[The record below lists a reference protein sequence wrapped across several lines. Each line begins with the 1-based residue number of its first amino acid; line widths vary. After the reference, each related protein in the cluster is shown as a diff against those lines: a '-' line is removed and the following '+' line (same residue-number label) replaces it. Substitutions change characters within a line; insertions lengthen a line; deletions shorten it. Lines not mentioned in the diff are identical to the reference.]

1 MLASGY
7 VVFWRVTLK
16 MNFKSSFLFARRILF
31 SKSSGVSVAKKSL
44 SGAVLCIGISLVPLV
59 AIITISNGMMNGITE
74 RLVSLSSS
82 HLEAVCYSKN
92 AQVLEEA
99 SLAAKSVPG
108 VTAAYPMISCPAM
121 AMSGKKRCGV
131 TLRALPKNIFE
142 EDSSYKKLFFTED
155 GNIADFVAGEKSAL
169 IGKGIS
175 ERLGVKAGDTIR
187 VVNVLSNPGAKGEAE
202 AAGGGEPF
210 SIRPSISSYK
220 IRAVISCGYQELD
233 SLWLFIDFEDGKKIM
248 GAAQTVNAVMI
259 ETADAFSSE
268 LPSLQKKVQ
277 GVLGGAFRVYRWDQL
292 NRAQYENFSS
302 TKILL
307 VFIQLLIVLVS
318 CVNISSALIMLVLER
333 RREIAILKSLGASE
347 EGVATSFLLV
357 GISCGIAGLLFGIP
371 LGLFLSVNI
380 NGLIHFS
387 EKAINFFAQGLYFL
401 AKGDIMNF
409 REIHLLDEA
418 YYLKEIPVEI
428 PFGELLFIGFLTL
441 GLSLLASLLPARKA
455 GRQRPLEIL
464 RTTR

>member
-1 MLASGY
+1 
-7 VVFWRVTLK
+7 
-16 MNFKSSFLFARRILF
+16 MNFKSSFLFSRRILF
-31 SKSSGVSVAKKSL
+31 SKSSGMSVAKKSL
-44 SGAVLCIGISLVPLV
+44 AGAVLCIGISLVPLV
-59 AIITISNGMMNGITE
+59 TIITISNGMMNGITE

-92 AQVLEEA
+92 AQVLEDA
-99 SLAAKSVPG
+99 ALAAKSVPG
-108 VTAAYPMISCPAM
+108 ISVAYPMVSCPAM
-121 AMSGKKRCGV
+121 AMAGKNRCGV
-131 TLRALPKNIFE
+131 TLRAIPKNVFE
-142 EDSSYKKLFFTED
+142 EDASYKKLFFTED
-155 GNIADFVAGEKSAL
+155 GSIADFVAGEKGAL

-187 VVNVLSNPGAKGEAE
+187 VVSILSNPNKGSDADSSRNSI
-202 AAGGGEPF
+202 
-210 SIRPSISSYK
+210 SIRPSVSSYK

-248 GAAQTVNAVMI
+248 GAAQTMNAVMI
-259 ETADAFSSE
+259 ETADAFSAE

-277 GVLGGAFRVYRWDQL
+277 DVLGGAFRVYRWDQL

-302 TKILL
+302 TKTLL
-307 VFIQLLIVLVS
+307 VFIQLLIVLVA

-333 RREIAILKSLGASE
+333 RREIAILKSLGASN
-347 EGVATSFLLV
+347 GGISASFLLV
-357 GISCGIAGLLFGIP
+357 GISCGIAGLSFGIP

-380 NGLIHFS
+380 NGLFHFS
-387 EKAINFFAQGLYFL
+387 EKAINFLAQGLYFL

-428 PFGELLFIGFLTL
+428 PFGELFFIGFLTL

-455 GRQRPLEIL
+455 GKQRPLEIL

>member
-1 MLASGY
+1 
-7 VVFWRVTLK
+7 
-16 MNFKSSFLFARRILF
+16 MNFKSSFLFSRRILF
-31 SKSSGVSVAKKSL
+31 SKSSGMSVAKKSL
-44 SGAVLCIGISLVPLV
+44 AGAVLCIGISLVPLV
-59 AIITISNGMMNGITE
+59 TIITISNGMMNGITE

-92 AQVLEEA
+92 AQVLEDA
-99 SLAAKSVPG
+99 ALAAKSVPG
-108 VTAAYPMISCPAM
+108 ISVAYPMVSCPAM
-121 AMSGKKRCGV
+121 AMAGKNRCGV
-131 TLRALPKNIFE
+131 TLRAIPKNVFE
-142 EDSSYKKLFFTED
+142 EDASYKKLFFTED
-155 GNIADFVAGEKSAL
+155 GSIADFVAGEKGAL

-187 VVNVLSNPGAKGEAE
+187 VVNILSDSRKESDADSSRNSI
-202 AAGGGEPF
+202 
-210 SIRPSISSYK
+210 SIRPSVSSYK

-248 GAAQTVNAVMI
+248 GAAQTMNAVMI
-259 ETADAFSSE
+259 ETADAFSAE

-277 GVLGGAFRVYRWDQL
+277 DVLGGAFRVYRWDQL

-302 TKILL
+302 TKTLL
-307 VFIQLLIVLVS
+307 VFIQLLIVLVA

-333 RREIAILKSLGASE
+333 RREIAILKSLGASN
-347 EGVATSFLLV
+347 GGISASFLLV
-357 GISCGIAGLLFGIP
+357 GISCGIAGLSFGIP

-387 EKAINFFAQGLYFL
+387 EKAINFLAQGLYFL

-428 PFGELLFIGFLTL
+428 PFGELFFIGFLTL

-455 GRQRPLEIL
+455 GKQRPLEIL

>member
-1 MLASGY
+1 M
-7 VVFWRVTLK
+7 
-16 MNFKSSFLFARRILF
+16 
-31 SKSSGVSVAKKSL
+31 SVAKKSL
-44 SGAVLCIGISLVPLV
+44 AGAVLCIGISLVPLV
-59 AIITISNGMMNGITE
+59 TIITISNGMMKGITE

-92 AQVLEEA
+92 AQLLEDA
-99 SLAAKSVPG
+99 ALAAKSIPG
-108 VTAAYPMISCPAM
+108 ISAAYPMISCPAM
-121 AMSGKKRCGV
+121 AMSGKNRCGV
-131 TLRALPKNIFE
+131 TLRAIPKNIFE
-142 EDSSYKKLFFTED
+142 EDASYKKLFFTED
-155 GNIADFVAGEKSAL
+155 GSIADFAAGEKGAL

-187 VVNVLSNPGAKGEAE
+187 VVNIISNPGKESGADSSRNSI
-202 AAGGGEPF
+202 

-220 IRAVISCGYQELD
+220 IKAVISCGYQELD

-248 GAAQTVNAVMI
+248 GAAQTMNAVMI
-259 ETADAFSSE
+259 ETADAFSAE
-268 LPSLQKKVQ
+268 LPSLQYNVQ
-277 GVLGGAFRVYRWDQL
+277 YIFGVAFRVYSWDEL
-292 NRAQYENFSS
+292 IRAKEEYFSS

-307 VFIQLLIVLVS
+307 VFIQLLIVLVA

-333 RREIAILKSLGASE
+333 RREIAILKSLGASN
-347 EGVATSFLLV
+347 GGISASFLLV

-387 EKAINFFAQGLYFL
+387 EKAINFLAQGLYFL

-428 PFGELLFIGFLTL
+428 PFGELFFIGFLTL

-455 GRQRPLEIL
+455 GKQRPLEIL

>member
-1 MLASGY
+1 
-7 VVFWRVTLK
+7 
-16 MNFKSSFLFARRILF
+16 MNFKSSFLFSRRILF
-31 SKSSGVSVAKKSL
+31 SKSSGMSVAKKSL
-44 SGAVLCIGISLVPLV
+44 AGAVLCIGISLVPLV
-59 AIITISNGMMNGITE
+59 TIITISNGMMNGITE

-92 AQVLEEA
+92 AQVLEDA
-99 SLAAKSVPG
+99 ALAAKSVPG
-108 VTAAYPMISCPAM
+108 ISVAYPMVSCPAM
-121 AMSGKKRCGV
+121 AMAGKNRCGV
-131 TLRALPKNIFE
+131 TLRAIPKNVFE
-142 EDSSYKKLFFTED
+142 EDASYKKLFFTED
-155 GNIADFVAGEKSAL
+155 GSIADFVAGEKGAL

-187 VVNVLSNPGAKGEAE
+187 VVNILSNPNKGSDADSSRNSI
-202 AAGGGEPF
+202 
-210 SIRPSISSYK
+210 SIRPSVSSYK

-248 GAAQTVNAVMI
+248 GAAQTMNAVMI
-259 ETADAFSSE
+259 ETADAFSAE

-277 GVLGGAFRVYRWDQL
+277 DVLGGAFRVYRWDQL

-302 TKILL
+302 TKTLL
-307 VFIQLLIVLVS
+307 VFIQLLIVLVA

-333 RREIAILKSLGASE
+333 RREIAILKSLGASN
-347 EGVATSFLLV
+347 GGISASFLLV
-357 GISCGIAGLLFGIP
+357 GISCGIAGLSFGIP

-380 NGLIHFS
+380 NGLFHFS
-387 EKAINFFAQGLYFL
+387 EKAINFLAQGLYFL

-428 PFGELLFIGFLTL
+428 PFGELFFIGFLTL

-455 GRQRPLEIL
+455 GKQRPLEIL

>member
-1 MLASGY
+1 
-7 VVFWRVTLK
+7 
-16 MNFKSSFLFARRILF
+16 MNFKSSFLFSKRILF
-31 SKSSGVSVAKKSL
+31 SKSSGMSVAKKSL
-44 SGAVLCIGISLVPLV
+44 AGAVLCIGISLVPLV
-59 AIITISNGMMNGITE
+59 TIITISNGMMNGITE

-92 AQVLEEA
+92 AQVLEDA
-99 SLAAKSVPG
+99 ALAAKSVPG
-108 VTAAYPMISCPAM
+108 ISAAYPMVFCPAM
-121 AMSGKKRCGV
+121 AMSGKNRCGV
-131 TLRALPKNIFE
+131 TLRAIPKNVFE
-142 EDSSYKKLFFTED
+142 EDASYKKLFFTED
-155 GNIADFVAGEKSAL
+155 GSIADFVAGEKGAL

-187 VVNVLSNPGAKGEAE
+187 VVNIISNSGKEGDADDAD
-202 AAGGGEPF
+202 F
-210 SIRPSISSYK
+210 SRDSISIRPSISSYK

-248 GAAQTVNAVMI
+248 GAAQTMNAVMI
-259 ETADAFSSE
+259 ETADAFSAE

-302 TKILL
+302 TKTLL
-307 VFIQLLIVLVS
+307 VFIQLLIVLVA

-333 RREIAILKSLGASE
+333 RREIAILKSLGASD
-347 EGVATSFLLV
+347 GGISASFLLV

-380 NGLIHFS
+380 NGLFHFS
-387 EKAINFFAQGLYFL
+387 EKAINFLAQGLYFL

-428 PFGELLFIGFLTL
+428 PFGELFFIGFLTL

-455 GRQRPLEIL
+455 GKQRPLEIL

>member
-1 MLASGY
+1 
-7 VVFWRVTLK
+7 
-16 MNFKSSFLFARRILF
+16 MNFKSSFLFSRRILF
-31 SKSSGVSVAKKSL
+31 SKSSGMSVAKKSL
-44 SGAVLCIGISLVPLV
+44 AGAVLCIGISLVPLV
-59 AIITISNGMMNGITE
+59 TIITISNGMMNGITE

-92 AQVLEEA
+92 AQLLEDA
-99 SLAAKSVPG
+99 ALAAKRIPGISV
-108 VTAAYPMISCPAM
+108 AYPMISCPAM
-121 AMSGKKRCGV
+121 AMSGKNRCGV
-131 TLRALPKNIFE
+131 TLRAIPKNVFE
-142 EDSSYKKLFFTED
+142 EDASYKKLFFTED
-155 GNIADFVAGEKSAL
+155 GSIADFAAGEKGAL

-187 VVNVLSNPGAKGEAE
+187 VVNIISNPGKESDSDSSRSSI
-202 AAGGGEPF
+202 

-220 IRAVISCGYQELD
+220 IKAVISCGYQELD

-248 GAAQTVNAVMI
+248 GAAQTMNAVMI
-259 ETADAFSSE
+259 ETADAFSAE

-277 GVLGGAFRVYRWDQL
+277 DLLGGAFRVYRWDQL

-307 VFIQLLIVLVS
+307 VFIQLLIVLVA

-333 RREIAILKSLGASE
+333 RREIAILKSLGASN
-347 EGVATSFLLV
+347 GGISASFLLV

-387 EKAINFFAQGLYFL
+387 EKAINFLAQGLYFL

-428 PFGELLFIGFLTL
+428 PFGELFFIGFLTL

-455 GRQRPLEIL
+455 GKQRPLEIL

>member
-1 MLASGY
+1 
-7 VVFWRVTLK
+7 
-16 MNFKSSFLFARRILF
+16 MNFKSSFLFSRRILF
-31 SKSSGVSVAKKSL
+31 SKSSGMSVAKKSL
-44 SGAVLCIGISLVPLV
+44 AGAILCIGISLVPLV
-59 AIITISNGMMNGITE
+59 AIITISNGMINGITE

-92 AQVLEEA
+92 AQLLEDA
-99 SLAAKSVPG
+99 SLAVKSIPG
-108 VTAAYPMISCPAM
+108 ISAAYPMISCPAM
-121 AMSGKKRCGV
+121 AMAGKNRCGV
-131 TLRALPKNIFE
+131 TLRAIPKNIFE
-142 EDSSYKKLFFTED
+142 EDASYKKLFFTED
-155 GNIADFVAGEKSAL
+155 GSIADFAAGEKGAL

-187 VVNVLSNPGAKGEAE
+187 VVNIISNPGKESDADSSRNSI
-202 AAGGGEPF
+202 

-220 IRAVISCGYQELD
+220 IKAVISCGYQELD

-248 GAAQTVNAVMI
+248 VAAQTMNAVMI
-259 ETADAFSSE
+259 ETADAFSPE

-277 GVLGGAFRVYRWDQL
+277 GVLGGAFRIYRWDQL

-307 VFIQLLIVLVS
+307 VFIQFLIVLVA

-333 RREIAILKSLGASE
+333 RREIAILKSLGASN
-347 EGVATSFLLV
+347 GGISASFLLV
-357 GISCGIAGLLFGIP
+357 GFSCGVAGLLLGIP

-428 PFGELLFIGFLTL
+428 PFGELFFIGFLTL

-455 GRQRPLEIL
+455 GKQRPLEIL
-464 RTTR
+464 RTTG

>member
-1 MLASGY
+1 
-7 VVFWRVTLK
+7 
-16 MNFKSSFLFARRILF
+16 MNFKSSFLFSRRILF
-31 SKSSGVSVAKKSL
+31 SKSSGMSVAKKSL
-44 SGAVLCIGISLVPLV
+44 AGAILCIGISLVPLV
-59 AIITISNGMMNGITE
+59 AIITISNGMINGITE

-92 AQVLEEA
+92 AQLLEDA
-99 SLAAKSVPG
+99 SLAVKSIPG
-108 VTAAYPMISCPAM
+108 ISAAYPMISCPAM
-121 AMSGKKRCGV
+121 AMAGKNRCGV
-131 TLRALPKNIFE
+131 TLRAIPKNVFE
-142 EDSSYKKLFFTED
+142 EDASYKKLFFTKD
-155 GNIADFVAGEKSAL
+155 GSIADFVAGEKGAL

-187 VVNVLSNPGAKGEAE
+187 LVNILSNPSKENGADN
-202 AAGGGEPF
+202 F
-210 SIRPSISSYK
+210 DSTFDSISIRPSISSYK
-220 IRAVISCGYQELD
+220 IKAVISCGYQELD

-248 GAAQTVNAVMI
+248 GAAQTMNAVMI
-259 ETADAFSSE
+259 ETADAFSAE
-268 LPSLQKKVQ
+268 LPSLQKKLQ
-277 GVLGGAFRVYRWDQL
+277 GVLDGAFRVYRWDQL

-307 VFIQLLIVLVS
+307 VFIQLLIVLVA

-333 RREIAILKSLGASE
+333 RREIAILKSLGASN
-347 EGVATSFLLV
+347 GGISASFLLV
-357 GISCGIAGLLFGIP
+357 GFSCGVAGLLFGIP
-371 LGLFLSVNI
+371 IGLFLSVNI

-428 PFGELLFIGFLTL
+428 PFGELFFIGFLTL

-455 GRQRPLEIL
+455 GKQRPLEIL
-464 RTTR
+464 RTTG

>member
-1 MLASGY
+1 
-7 VVFWRVTLK
+7 
-16 MNFKSSFLFARRILF
+16 MNFKSSFLFSRRILF
-31 SKSSGVSVAKKSL
+31 SKSSGMSVAKKSL
-44 SGAVLCIGISLVPLV
+44 AGAVLCIGISLVPLV
-59 AIITISNGMMNGITE
+59 TIITISNGMMNGITE

-92 AQVLEEA
+92 AQVLEDA
-99 SLAAKSVPG
+99 ALAAKSVPG
-108 VTAAYPMISCPAM
+108 ISVAYPMVSCPAM
-121 AMSGKKRCGV
+121 AMAGKNRCGV
-131 TLRALPKNIFE
+131 TLRAIPKNVFE
-142 EDSSYKKLFFTED
+142 EDASYKKLFFTED
-155 GNIADFVAGEKSAL
+155 GSIADFVAGEKGAL

-187 VVNVLSNPGAKGEAE
+187 VVNILSNPNKGSDADSSRNSI
-202 AAGGGEPF
+202 
-210 SIRPSISSYK
+210 SIRPSVSSYK

-248 GAAQTVNAVMI
+248 GAAQTMNAVMI
-259 ETADAFSSE
+259 ETADAFSAE

-277 GVLGGAFRVYRWDQL
+277 DVLGGAFRVYRWDQL

-302 TKILL
+302 TKTLL
-307 VFIQLLIVLVS
+307 VFIQLLIVLVA

-333 RREIAILKSLGASE
+333 RREIAILKSLGASN
-347 EGVATSFLLV
+347 GGISASFLLV
-357 GISCGIAGLLFGIP
+357 GISCGIAGLSFGIP

-387 EKAINFFAQGLYFL
+387 EKAINFLAQGLYFL

-428 PFGELLFIGFLTL
+428 PFGELFFIGFLTL

-455 GRQRPLEIL
+455 GKQRPLEIL

>member
-1 MLASGY
+1 
-7 VVFWRVTLK
+7 
-16 MNFKSSFLFARRILF
+16 MNFKSSFLFSRRILF
-31 SKSSGVSVAKKSL
+31 SKSSGMSVAKKSL
-44 SGAVLCIGISLVPLV
+44 AGAVLCIGISLVPLV
-59 AIITISNGMMNGITE
+59 TIITISNGMMNGITE

-92 AQVLEEA
+92 AQLLEDA
-99 SLAAKSVPG
+99 ALAAKSVPG
-108 VTAAYPMISCPAM
+108 ISAAYPMISCPAM
-121 AMSGKKRCGV
+121 AMSGKNRCGV
-131 TLRALPKNIFE
+131 TLRAIPKNIFE
-142 EDSSYKKLFFTED
+142 EDASYKKLFFTED
-155 GNIADFVAGEKSAL
+155 GSIADFAAGEKGAL

-187 VVNVLSNPGAKGEAE
+187 VVNIISNPGKESDSDSSRNSI
-202 AAGGGEPF
+202 

-220 IRAVISCGYQELD
+220 IKAVISCGYQELD

-248 GAAQTVNAVMI
+248 GAAQTMNAVMI
-259 ETADAFSSE
+259 ETADAFSAE

-277 GVLGGAFRVYRWDQL
+277 DLFGGAFRVYRWDQL

-307 VFIQLLIVLVS
+307 VFIQLLIVLVA

-333 RREIAILKSLGASE
+333 RREIAILKSLGASN
-347 EGVATSFLLV
+347 GGISASFLLV

-387 EKAINFFAQGLYFL
+387 EKAINFLAQGLYFL

-428 PFGELLFIGFLTL
+428 PFGELFFIGFLTL

-455 GRQRPLEIL
+455 GKQRPLEIL

>member
-1 MLASGY
+1 M
-7 VVFWRVTLK
+7 
-16 MNFKSSFLFARRILF
+16 
-31 SKSSGVSVAKKSL
+31 SVAKKSL
-44 SGAVLCIGISLVPLV
+44 AGAILCIGISLVPLV
-59 AIITISNGMMNGITE
+59 AIITISNGMINGITE

-99 SLAAKSVPG
+99 ALAVKSIPG
-108 VTAAYPMISCPAM
+108 ISAAYPMISCPAM
-121 AMSGKKRCGV
+121 AMAGKNRCGV
-131 TLRALPKNIFE
+131 TLRAIPKNIFE
-142 EDSSYKKLFFTED
+142 EDASYKKLFFTED
-155 GNIADFVAGEKSAL
+155 GSIADFVAGEKGAL

-187 VVNVLSNPGAKGEAE
+187 VVNIISNPGKENGADDSDSSRSSI
-202 AAGGGEPF
+202 

-220 IRAVISCGYQELD
+220 ID

-248 GAAQTVNAVMI
+248 GAAQTMNAVMI
-259 ETADAFSSE
+259 ETADAFSTK

-307 VFIQLLIVLVS
+307 VFIQLLIVLVA

-333 RREIAILKSLGASE
+333 RREIAILKSLGASN
-347 EGVATSFLLV
+347 GGISASFLLV
-357 GISCGIAGLLFGIP
+357 GFSCGVAGLLLGIP

-428 PFGELLFIGFLTL
+428 PFGELFFIGFLTL
-441 GLSLLASLLPARKA
+441 GLSLFASLLPARKA
-455 GRQRPLEIL
+455 GKQRPLEIL
-464 RTTR
+464 RTTG

>member
-1 MLASGY
+1 M
-7 VVFWRVTLK
+7 
-16 MNFKSSFLFARRILF
+16 
-31 SKSSGVSVAKKSL
+31 SVAKKSL
-44 SGAVLCIGISLVPLV
+44 AGAILCIGISLVPLV
-59 AIITISNGMMNGITE
+59 AIITISNGMINGITE

-92 AQVLEEA
+92 AQLLEDA
-99 SLAAKSVPG
+99 SLAVKSIPG
-108 VTAAYPMISCPAM
+108 ISAAYPMISCPAM
-121 AMSGKKRCGV
+121 AMAGKNRCGV
-131 TLRALPKNIFE
+131 TLRAIPKNIFE
-142 EDSSYKKLFFTED
+142 EDASYKKLFFTED
-155 GNIADFVAGEKSAL
+155 GSIADFAAGEKGAL

-187 VVNVLSNPGAKGEAE
+187 VVNIISNPGKESDADSSRNSI
-202 AAGGGEPF
+202 

-220 IRAVISCGYQELD
+220 IKAVISCGYQELD

-248 GAAQTVNAVMI
+248 VAAQTMNAVMI
-259 ETADAFSSE
+259 ETADAFSPE

-277 GVLGGAFRVYRWDQL
+277 GVLGGAFRIYRWDQL

-307 VFIQLLIVLVS
+307 VFIQFLIVLVA

-333 RREIAILKSLGASE
+333 RREIAILKSLGASN
-347 EGVATSFLLV
+347 GGISASFLLV
-357 GISCGIAGLLFGIP
+357 GFSCGVAGLLLGIP

-428 PFGELLFIGFLTL
+428 PFGELFFIGFLTL

-455 GRQRPLEIL
+455 GKQRPLEIL
-464 RTTR
+464 RTTG

>member
-1 MLASGY
+1 
-7 VVFWRVTLK
+7 
-16 MNFKSSFLFARRILF
+16 MNFKSSFLFSRRILF
-31 SKSSGVSVAKKSL
+31 SKSSGMSVAKKSL
-44 SGAVLCIGISLVPLV
+44 AGAVLCIGISLVPLV
-59 AIITISNGMMNGITE
+59 TIITISNGMMNGITE

-92 AQVLEEA
+92 AQVLEDA
-99 SLAAKSVPG
+99 ALAVKSVPG
-108 VTAAYPMISCPAM
+108 ISVAYPMVSCPAM
-121 AMSGKKRCGV
+121 AMAGKNRCGV
-131 TLRALPKNIFE
+131 TLRAIPKNVFE
-142 EDSSYKKLFFTED
+142 EDASYKKLFFTED
-155 GNIADFVAGEKSAL
+155 GSIADFVAGEKGAL

-187 VVNVLSNPGAKGEAE
+187 VVNILSNPNKGSDADSSRNSI
-202 AAGGGEPF
+202 

-248 GAAQTVNAVMI
+248 GAAQTMNAVMI
-259 ETADAFSSE
+259 ETADAFSAE

-277 GVLGGAFRVYRWDQL
+277 DVLGGAFRVYRWDQL

-302 TKILL
+302 TKTLL
-307 VFIQLLIVLVS
+307 VFIQLLIVLVA

-333 RREIAILKSLGASE
+333 RREIAILKSLGASN
-347 EGVATSFLLV
+347 GGISASFLLV
-357 GISCGIAGLLFGIP
+357 GISCGIAGLSFGIP

-380 NGLIHFS
+380 NGLFHFS
-387 EKAINFFAQGLYFL
+387 EKAINFLAQGLYFL

-428 PFGELLFIGFLTL
+428 PFGELFFIGFLTL

-455 GRQRPLEIL
+455 GKQRPLEIL

>member
-1 MLASGY
+1 M
-7 VVFWRVTLK
+7 
-16 MNFKSSFLFARRILF
+16 
-31 SKSSGVSVAKKSL
+31 SVAKKSL
-44 SGAVLCIGISLVPLV
+44 AGAVLCIGISLVPLV
-59 AIITISNGMMNGITE
+59 TIITISNGMINGITE

-99 SLAAKSVPG
+99 ALAVKSIPG
-108 VTAAYPMISCPAM
+108 ISAAYPMISCPAM
-121 AMSGKKRCGV
+121 AMAGKNRCGV
-131 TLRALPKNIFE
+131 TLRAIPKNVFE
-142 EDSSYKKLFFTED
+142 EDASYKKLFFTED
-155 GNIADFVAGEKSAL
+155 GSIVDFAVGEKGAL

-187 VVNVLSNPGAKGEAE
+187 LVNILSNPGKESDADDFDSAHNSI
-202 AAGGGEPF
+202 

-248 GAAQTVNAVMI
+248 GAAQTMNAVMI
-259 ETADAFSSE
+259 ETADAFSAE

-307 VFIQLLIVLVS
+307 VFIQFLIVLVA

-333 RREIAILKSLGASE
+333 RREIAILKSLGASN
-347 EGVATSFLLV
+347 GGISASFLLV
-357 GISCGIAGLLFGIP
+357 GFSCGVAGLLLGIP

-428 PFGELLFIGFLTL
+428 PFGELFFIGFLTL
-441 GLSLLASLLPARKA
+441 GLSLFASLLPARKA
-455 GRQRPLEIL
+455 GKQRPLEIL
-464 RTTR
+464 RTTG

>member
-1 MLASGY
+1 M
-7 VVFWRVTLK
+7 
-16 MNFKSSFLFARRILF
+16 
-31 SKSSGVSVAKKSL
+31 SVAKKSL
-44 SGAVLCIGISLVPLV
+44 AGAILCIGISLVPLV
-59 AIITISNGMMNGITE
+59 AIITISSGMINGITE

-99 SLAAKSVPG
+99 ALAVKSIPG
-108 VTAAYPMISCPAM
+108 ISAAYPMISCPAM
-121 AMSGKKRCGV
+121 AMAGKNRSGV
-131 TLRALPKNIFE
+131 TLRAIPKNVFE
-142 EDSSYKKLFFTED
+142 EDASYKKLFFTED
-155 GNIADFVAGEKSAL
+155 GSIADFAVGEKGAL

-175 ERLGVKAGDTIR
+175 ERLGVKPGDTIR
-187 VVNVLSNPGAKGEAE
+187 VVNILSNSIKENGTDDLDFARNSI
-202 AAGGGEPF
+202 

-220 IRAVISCGYQELD
+220 IKAVISCGYQELD

-248 GAAQTVNAVMI
+248 GAAQTMNAVMI
-259 ETADAFSSE
+259 ETADAFSAE

-277 GVLGGAFRVYRWDQL
+277 DLFGGAFRVYRWDQL

-307 VFIQLLIVLVS
+307 VFIQFLIVLVA

-333 RREIAILKSLGASE
+333 RREIAILKSLGASN
-347 EGVATSFLLV
+347 GGISASFLLV
-357 GISCGIAGLLFGIP
+357 GFSCGVAGLLLGIP

-428 PFGELLFIGFLTL
+428 PFGELFFIGFLTL
-441 GLSLLASLLPARKA
+441 GLSLFASLLPARKA
-455 GRQRPLEIL
+455 GKQRPLEIL
-464 RTTR
+464 RTTG

>member
-1 MLASGY
+1 M
-7 VVFWRVTLK
+7 
-16 MNFKSSFLFARRILF
+16 
-31 SKSSGVSVAKKSL
+31 SVAKKSL
-44 SGAVLCIGISLVPLV
+44 AGAVLCIGISLVPLV
-59 AIITISNGMMNGITE
+59 TIITISNGMMNGITE

-92 AQVLEEA
+92 AQLLEDA
-99 SLAAKSVPG
+99 ALAAKRIPGISV
-108 VTAAYPMISCPAM
+108 AYPMISCPAM
-121 AMSGKKRCGV
+121 AMSGKNRCGV
-131 TLRALPKNIFE
+131 TLRAIPKNVFE
-142 EDSSYKKLFFTED
+142 EDASYKKLFFTED
-155 GNIADFVAGEKSAL
+155 GSIADFAAGEKGAL

-187 VVNVLSNPGAKGEAE
+187 VVNIISNPGKESDSDSSRSSI
-202 AAGGGEPF
+202 

-220 IRAVISCGYQELD
+220 IKAVISCGYQELD

-248 GAAQTVNAVMI
+248 GAAQTMNAVMI
-259 ETADAFSSE
+259 ETADAFSAE

-277 GVLGGAFRVYRWDQL
+277 DLLGGAFRVYRWDQL

-307 VFIQLLIVLVS
+307 VFIQLLIVLVA

-333 RREIAILKSLGASE
+333 RREIAILKSLGASN
-347 EGVATSFLLV
+347 GGISASFLLV

-387 EKAINFFAQGLYFL
+387 EKAINFLAQGLYFL

-428 PFGELLFIGFLTL
+428 PFGELFFIGFLTL

-455 GRQRPLEIL
+455 GKQRPLEIL

>member
-1 MLASGY
+1 
-7 VVFWRVTLK
+7 
-16 MNFKSSFLFARRILF
+16 MNFKSSFLFSRRILF
-31 SKSSGVSVAKKSL
+31 SKSSGMSVAKKSL
-44 SGAVLCIGISLVPLV
+44 AGAVLCIGISLVPLV
-59 AIITISNGMMNGITE
+59 TIITISNGMMKGITE

-92 AQVLEEA
+92 AQLLEDA
-99 SLAAKSVPG
+99 ALAAKSIPG
-108 VTAAYPMISCPAM
+108 ISAAYPMISCPAM
-121 AMSGKKRCGV
+121 AMSGKNRCGV
-131 TLRALPKNIFE
+131 TLRAIPKNIFE
-142 EDSSYKKLFFTED
+142 EDASYKKLFFTED
-155 GNIADFVAGEKSAL
+155 GSIADFAAGEKGAL

-187 VVNVLSNPGAKGEAE
+187 VVNIISNPGKESGADSSRNSI
-202 AAGGGEPF
+202 

-220 IRAVISCGYQELD
+220 IKAVISCGYQELD

-248 GAAQTVNAVMI
+248 GAAQTMNAVMI
-259 ETADAFSSE
+259 ETADAFSAE

-277 GVLGGAFRVYRWDQL
+277 DLFGGAFRVYRWDQL

-307 VFIQLLIVLVS
+307 VFIQLLIVLVA

-333 RREIAILKSLGASE
+333 RREIAILKSLGASN
-347 EGVATSFLLV
+347 GGISASFLLV

-387 EKAINFFAQGLYFL
+387 EKAINFLAQGLYFL

-428 PFGELLFIGFLTL
+428 PFGELFFIGFLTL

-455 GRQRPLEIL
+455 GKQRPLEIL

>member
-1 MLASGY
+1 
-7 VVFWRVTLK
+7 
-16 MNFKSSFLFARRILF
+16 MNFKSSFLFSRRILF
-31 SKSSGVSVAKKSL
+31 SKSSGMSVAKKSL
-44 SGAVLCIGISLVPLV
+44 AGAVLCIGISLVPLV
-59 AIITISNGMMNGITE
+59 TIITISNGMMNGITE

-92 AQVLEEA
+92 AQLLEDA
-99 SLAAKSVPG
+99 ALAAKSIPG
-108 VTAAYPMISCPAM
+108 ISAAYPMISCPAM
-121 AMSGKKRCGV
+121 AMSGKNRCGV
-131 TLRALPKNIFE
+131 TLRAIPKNIFE
-142 EDSSYKKLFFTED
+142 EDASYKKLFFTED
-155 GNIADFVAGEKSAL
+155 GSIADFAAGEKGAL

-187 VVNVLSNPGAKGEAE
+187 VVNIVSNPGKESDSDSSRSSI
-202 AAGGGEPF
+202 

-220 IRAVISCGYQELD
+220 IKAVISCGYQELD

-248 GAAQTVNAVMI
+248 GAAQTMNAVMI
-259 ETADAFSSE
+259 ETADAFSVE

-277 GVLGGAFRVYRWDQL
+277 DLLGGAFRVYRWDQL

-307 VFIQLLIVLVS
+307 VFIQLLIVLVA

-333 RREIAILKSLGASE
+333 RREIAILKSLGASN
-347 EGVATSFLLV
+347 GGISASFLLV

-387 EKAINFFAQGLYFL
+387 EKAINFLAQGLYFL

-428 PFGELLFIGFLTL
+428 PFGELFFIGFLTL

-455 GRQRPLEIL
+455 GKQRPLEIL

>member
-1 MLASGY
+1 
-7 VVFWRVTLK
+7 
-16 MNFKSSFLFARRILF
+16 MNFKSSFLFSRRILF
-31 SKSSGVSVAKKSL
+31 SKSSGMSVAKKSL
-44 SGAVLCIGISLVPLV
+44 AGAVLCIGISLVPLV
-59 AIITISNGMMNGITE
+59 TIITISNGMMNGITE

-92 AQVLEEA
+92 AQVLEDA
-99 SLAAKSVPG
+99 ALAAKSVPG
-108 VTAAYPMISCPAM
+108 ISVAYPMVSCPAM
-121 AMSGKKRCGV
+121 AMAGKNRCGV
-131 TLRALPKNIFE
+131 TLRAIPKNVFE
-142 EDSSYKKLFFTED
+142 EDASYKKLFFTED
-155 GNIADFVAGEKSAL
+155 GSIADFVAGEKGAL

-187 VVNVLSNPGAKGEAE
+187 VVNILSNPNKGSDADSSRNSI
-202 AAGGGEPF
+202 
-210 SIRPSISSYK
+210 SIRPSVSSYK

-248 GAAQTVNAVMI
+248 GAAQTMNAVMI
-259 ETADAFSSE
+259 ETADAFSAE

-277 GVLGGAFRVYRWDQL
+277 DVLGGAFRVYRWDQL

-302 TKILL
+302 TKTLL
-307 VFIQLLIVLVS
+307 VFIQLLIVLVA

-333 RREIAILKSLGASE
+333 RREIAILKSLGASN
-347 EGVATSFLLV
+347 GGISASFLLV
-357 GISCGIAGLLFGIP
+357 GISCGIAGLSFGIP

-380 NGLIHFS
+380 NSLFHFS
-387 EKAINFFAQGLYFL
+387 EKAINFLAQGLYFL

-428 PFGELLFIGFLTL
+428 PFGELFFIGFLTL

-455 GRQRPLEIL
+455 GKQRPLEIL

>member
-1 MLASGY
+1 
-7 VVFWRVTLK
+7 
-16 MNFKSSFLFARRILF
+16 
-31 SKSSGVSVAKKSL
+31 
-44 SGAVLCIGISLVPLV
+44 
-59 AIITISNGMMNGITE
+59 
-74 RLVSLSSS
+74 VSLSSS

-92 AQVLEEA
+92 AQLLEDA
-99 SLAAKSVPG
+99 ALAAKSIPG
-108 VTAAYPMISCPAM
+108 ISAAYPMISCPAM
-121 AMSGKKRCGV
+121 AMSGKNRCGV
-131 TLRALPKNIFE
+131 TLRAIPKNIFE
-142 EDSSYKKLFFTED
+142 EDASYKKLFFTED
-155 GNIADFVAGEKSAL
+155 GSIADFAAGEKGAL

-187 VVNVLSNPGAKGEAE
+187 VVNIVSNPGKESDSDSSRSSI
-202 AAGGGEPF
+202 

-220 IRAVISCGYQELD
+220 IKAVISCGYQELD

-248 GAAQTVNAVMI
+248 GAAQTMNAVMI
-259 ETADAFSSE
+259 ETADAFSVE

-277 GVLGGAFRVYRWDQL
+277 DLLGGAFRVYRWDQL

-307 VFIQLLIVLVS
+307 VFIQLLIVLVA

-333 RREIAILKSLGASE
+333 RREIAILKSLGASN
-347 EGVATSFLLV
+347 GGISASFLLV

-387 EKAINFFAQGLYFL
+387 EKAINFLAQGLYFL

-428 PFGELLFIGFLTL
+428 PFGELFFIGFLTL

-455 GRQRPLEIL
+455 GKQRPLEIL

>member
-1 MLASGY
+1 
-7 VVFWRVTLK
+7 
-16 MNFKSSFLFARRILF
+16 MNFKSSFLFSRRILF
-31 SKSSGVSVAKKSL
+31 SKSSGMSVAKKSL
-44 SGAVLCIGISLVPLV
+44 AGAVLCIGISLVPLV
-59 AIITISNGMMNGITE
+59 TIITISNGMMNGITE

-92 AQVLEEA
+92 AQVLEDA
-99 SLAAKSVPG
+99 ALAAKSVPG
-108 VTAAYPMISCPAM
+108 ISVAYPMVSCPAM
-121 AMSGKKRCGV
+121 AMAGKNRCGV
-131 TLRALPKNIFE
+131 TLRAIPKNVFE
-142 EDSSYKKLFFTED
+142 EDASYKKLFFTED
-155 GNIADFVAGEKSAL
+155 GSIADFVAGEKDAL

-187 VVNVLSNPGAKGEAE
+187 VVNILSNPNKGSDADSSRNSI
-202 AAGGGEPF
+202 
-210 SIRPSISSYK
+210 SIRPSVSSYK
-220 IRAVISCGYQELD
+220 ICAVISCGYQELD

-248 GAAQTVNAVMI
+248 GAAQTMNAVML
-259 ETADAFSSE
+259 ETADAFSAE

-302 TKILL
+302 TKTLL
-307 VFIQLLIVLVS
+307 VFIQLLIVLVA

-333 RREIAILKSLGASE
+333 RREIAILKSLGASN
-347 EGVATSFLLV
+347 GGISASFLLV
-357 GISCGIAGLLFGIP
+357 GISCGIAGLSFGIP

-380 NGLIHFS
+380 NSLFHFS
-387 EKAINFFAQGLYFL
+387 EKAINFLAQGLYFL

-428 PFGELLFIGFLTL
+428 PFGELFFIGFLTL

-455 GRQRPLEIL
+455 GKQRPLEIL

>member
-1 MLASGY
+1 M
-7 VVFWRVTLK
+7 
-16 MNFKSSFLFARRILF
+16 
-31 SKSSGVSVAKKSL
+31 SVAKKSL
-44 SGAVLCIGISLVPLV
+44 AGAVLCIGISLVPLV
-59 AIITISNGMMNGITE
+59 TIITISNGMINGITE

-82 HLEAVCYSKN
+82 HLEAVCSSKN

-99 SLAAKSVPG
+99 ALAVKSIPG
-108 VTAAYPMISCPAM
+108 ISAAYPMISCPAM
-121 AMSGKKRCGV
+121 AMAGKNRCGV
-131 TLRALPKNIFE
+131 TLRAIPKNIFE
-142 EDSSYKKLFFTED
+142 EDASYKKLFFTED
-155 GNIADFVAGEKSAL
+155 GSIADFAAGEKGAL

-187 VVNVLSNPGAKGEAE
+187 VVNIISNPGKENGADESDS
-202 AAGGGEPF
+202 PRNSI

-220 IRAVISCGYQELD
+220 IKAVISCGYQELD

-248 GAAQTVNAVMI
+248 GAAQTMNAVMI
-259 ETADAFSSE
+259 ETADAFSAE
-268 LPSLQKKVQ
+268 LSSLQKKVQ
-277 GVLGGAFRVYRWDQL
+277 GVLGGAFHVYRWDQL

-307 VFIQLLIVLVS
+307 VFIQFLIVLVA

-333 RREIAILKSLGASE
+333 RREIAILKSLGASN
-347 EGVATSFLLV
+347 GGISASFLLV
-357 GISCGIAGLLFGIP
+357 GFSCGVAGLLFGIP
-371 LGLFLSVNI
+371 IGLFLSVNI

-428 PFGELLFIGFLTL
+428 PFGELFFIGFLTL

-455 GRQRPLEIL
+455 GKQRPLEIL
-464 RTTR
+464 RTTG

>member
-1 MLASGY
+1 M
-7 VVFWRVTLK
+7 
-16 MNFKSSFLFARRILF
+16 
-31 SKSSGVSVAKKSL
+31 SVAKKSL
-44 SGAVLCIGISLVPLV
+44 VGAVLCIGISLVPLV
-59 AIITISNGMMNGITE
+59 AIITISNGMINGITE

-99 SLAAKSVPG
+99 ALAVKSIPG
-108 VTAAYPMISCPAM
+108 ISAAYPMISCPAM
-121 AMSGKKRCGV
+121 AMAGKNRSGV
-131 TLRALPKNIFE
+131 TLRAIPKNVFE
-142 EDSSYKKLFFTED
+142 EDASYKKLFFTED
-155 GNIADFVAGEKSAL
+155 GSIADFATGEKGAL

-187 VVNVLSNPGAKGEAE
+187 LVNILSNPSKENGADDFDSAHNSI
-202 AAGGGEPF
+202 

-220 IRAVISCGYQELD
+220 IKAVISCGYQELD

-248 GAAQTVNAVMI
+248 GAAQTMNAVMI
-259 ETADAFSSE
+259 ETADAFSAE

-292 NRAQYENFSS
+292 NRAHYENFSS

-307 VFIQLLIVLVS
+307 DFIQLLIVLVA

-333 RREIAILKSLGASE
+333 RREIAILKSLGASN
-347 EGVATSFLLV
+347 GGISASFLLV
-357 GISCGIAGLLFGIP
+357 GISCGVAGLLLGIP

-428 PFGELLFIGFLTL
+428 PFGELFFIGFLTL
-441 GLSLLASLLPARKA
+441 GLSLFASLLPARKA
-455 GRQRPLEIL
+455 GKQRPLEIL
-464 RTTR
+464 RTTG

>member
-1 MLASGY
+1 
-7 VVFWRVTLK
+7 
-16 MNFKSSFLFARRILF
+16 MNFKSSFLFSRRILF
-31 SKSSGVSVAKKSL
+31 SKSSGMSVAKKSL
-44 SGAVLCIGISLVPLV
+44 AGAVLCIGISLVPLV
-59 AIITISNGMMNGITE
+59 TIITISNGMMNGITE

-92 AQVLEEA
+92 AQVLEDA
-99 SLAAKSVPG
+99 ALAAKSVPG
-108 VTAAYPMISCPAM
+108 VSAAYPMVSCPAM
-121 AMSGKKRCGV
+121 AMSGKNRCGV
-131 TLRALPKNIFE
+131 TLRAIPKNVFE
-142 EDSSYKKLFFTED
+142 EDASYKKLFFTED
-155 GNIADFVAGEKSAL
+155 GSIADFVSGEKGAL

-187 VVNVLSNPGAKGEAE
+187 VVNIISNSNKEGNADDANSSRNPI
-202 AAGGGEPF
+202 

-248 GAAQTVNAVMI
+248 GAAQTMNAVMI
-259 ETADAFSSE
+259 ETADAFSAE

-302 TKILL
+302 TKTLL
-307 VFIQLLIVLVS
+307 VFIQLLIVLVA

-333 RREIAILKSLGASE
+333 RREIAILKSLGASD
-347 EGVATSFLLV
+347 GGISASFLLV

-380 NGLIHFS
+380 NGLFHFS
-387 EKAINFFAQGLYFL
+387 EKAINFLAQGLYFL

-428 PFGELLFIGFLTL
+428 PFGELFFIGFLTL

-455 GRQRPLEIL
+455 GKQRPLEIL

>member
-1 MLASGY
+1 
-7 VVFWRVTLK
+7 
-16 MNFKSSFLFARRILF
+16 MNVKSAFLFANRILF
-31 SKSSGVSVAKKSL
+31 SKSSGTSVAKKSL
-44 SGAVLCIGISLVPLV
+44 AGAVLCIGISLVPLV
-59 AIITISNGMMNGITE
+59 AIITISNGMIDGITE

-82 HLEAVCYSKN
+82 HLEAVSFSKN

-99 SLAAKSVPG
+99 SLAAKNIPG
-108 VTAAYPMISCPAM
+108 VTAAYPMVSCPAM
-121 AMSGKKRCGV
+121 AMSGKNRCGV
-131 TLRALPKNIFE
+131 TLRALSKNIFE

-155 GNIADFVAGEKSAL
+155 GNISDFAADEKGVL

-187 VVNVLSNPGAKGEAE
+187 VVNVISNLREESETDGAESSRNS
-202 AAGGGEPF
+202 F
-210 SIRPSISSYK
+210 SIRPVISSYK
-220 IRAVISCGYQELD
+220 ISAVISCGYQELD
-233 SLWLFIDFEDGKKIM
+233 SLWLFVGFGEGKKIM

-259 ETADAFSSE
+259 ETADAFSPE

-277 GVLGGAFRVYRWDQL
+277 GILGGAFRVYRWDQL

-307 VFIQLLIVLVS
+307 VFIQLLIVLVA

-333 RREIAILKSLGASE
+333 RREIAILKSLGASD
-347 EGVATSFLLV
+347 GGISFSFLLV
-357 GISCGIAGLLFGIP
+357 GFSCGVAGILFGIP

-387 EKAINFFAQGLYFL
+387 EKVINLGAQGLYFFV
-401 AKGDIMNF
+401 KGDIMNF
-409 REIHLLDEA
+409 QEIHLLDEA

-428 PFGELLFIGFLTL
+428 PFGELFFIGFLTL

-455 GRQRPLEIL
+455 GKQRPLEIL
-464 RTTR
+464 RTTG

>member
-1 MLASGY
+1 
-7 VVFWRVTLK
+7 
-16 MNFKSSFLFARRILF
+16 MNFKSSFLFSRRILF
-31 SKSSGVSVAKKSL
+31 SKSSGMSVAKKSL
-44 SGAVLCIGISLVPLV
+44 AGAVLCIGISLVPLV
-59 AIITISNGMMNGITE
+59 TIITISNGMMNGITE

-92 AQVLEEA
+92 AQVLEDA
-99 SLAAKSVPG
+99 ALAAKSVPG
-108 VTAAYPMISCPAM
+108 ISVAYPMVSCPAM
-121 AMSGKKRCGV
+121 AMAGKNRCGV
-131 TLRALPKNIFE
+131 TLRAIPKNVFE
-142 EDSSYKKLFFTED
+142 EDASYKKLFFTED
-155 GNIADFVAGEKSAL
+155 GSISDFVAGEKGAL

-187 VVNVLSNPGAKGEAE
+187 VVNILSNPNKGSDADSSRNSI
-202 AAGGGEPF
+202 
-210 SIRPSISSYK
+210 SIRPSVSSYK

-248 GAAQTVNAVMI
+248 GAAQTMNAVMI
-259 ETADAFSSE
+259 ETADAFSAE

-277 GVLGGAFRVYRWDQL
+277 DVLGGAFRVYRWDQL

-302 TKILL
+302 TKTLL
-307 VFIQLLIVLVS
+307 VFIQLLIVLVA

-333 RREIAILKSLGASE
+333 RREIAILKSLGASN
-347 EGVATSFLLV
+347 GGISASFLLV
-357 GISCGIAGLLFGIP
+357 GISCGIAGLSFGIP

-387 EKAINFFAQGLYFL
+387 EKAINFLAQGLYFL

-428 PFGELLFIGFLTL
+428 PFGELFFIGFLTL

-455 GRQRPLEIL
+455 GKQRPLEIL
-464 RTTR
+464 RTTM

>member
-1 MLASGY
+1 
-7 VVFWRVTLK
+7 
-16 MNFKSSFLFARRILF
+16 MNFKSSFLFSRRILF
-31 SKSSGVSVAKKSL
+31 SKSSGMSVAKKSL
-44 SGAVLCIGISLVPLV
+44 AGAILCIGISLVPLV
-59 AIITISNGMMNGITE
+59 AIITISNGMINGITE

-82 HLEAVCYSKN
+82 HLEAVCHSKN

-99 SLAAKSVPG
+99 ALAVKSIPG
-108 VTAAYPMISCPAM
+108 ISAAYPMISCPAM
-121 AMSGKKRCGV
+121 AMSGKNRCGV
-131 TLRALPKNIFE
+131 TLRAIPKNVFE
-142 EDSSYKKLFFTED
+142 EDASYKKLFFTED
-155 GNIADFVAGEKSAL
+155 GSIVDFATGEKGAL

-175 ERLGVKAGDTIR
+175 GRLGVKAGDTIR
-187 VVNVLSNPGAKGEAE
+187 VVNIISNPSKESDSDSSRNSI
-202 AAGGGEPF
+202 

-220 IRAVISCGYQELD
+220 IKAVISCGYQELD

-248 GAAQTVNAVMI
+248 GAAQTLNAVML
-259 ETADAFSSE
+259 ETADAFSAE

-277 GVLGGAFRVYRWDQL
+277 GVLGGVFRVYRWDQL

-302 TKILL
+302 TKTLL
-307 VFIQLLIVLVS
+307 VFIQLLIVLVA

-333 RREIAILKSLGASE
+333 RREIAILKSLGASN
-347 EGVATSFLLV
+347 GGISASFLLV
-357 GISCGIAGLLFGIP
+357 GFSCGVAGLLLGIP

-428 PFGELLFIGFLTL
+428 PFGELFFIGFLTL
-441 GLSLLASLLPARKA
+441 GLSLFASLLPARKA
-455 GRQRPLEIL
+455 GKQRPLEIL
-464 RTTR
+464 RTTG

>member
-1 MLASGY
+1 M
-7 VVFWRVTLK
+7 
-16 MNFKSSFLFARRILF
+16 
-31 SKSSGVSVAKKSL
+31 SVAKKSL
-44 SGAVLCIGISLVPLV
+44 AGAILCIGISLVPLV
-59 AIITISNGMMNGITE
+59 AIITISNGMINGITE

-92 AQVLEEA
+92 AQLLEEA
-99 SLAAKSVPG
+99 VLAAKSIPG
-108 VTAAYPMISCPAM
+108 ISVAYPMISCPAM
-121 AMSGKKRCGV
+121 AMSGKNRCGV
-131 TLRALPKNIFE
+131 TLRAIPKNVFE
-142 EDSSYKKLFFTED
+142 EDASYKKLFFTED
-155 GNIADFVAGEKSAL
+155 GSIADFAAGEKGAL

-187 VVNVLSNPGAKGEAE
+187 VVNIISNPSKESDSDSSRNSI
-202 AAGGGEPF
+202 

-220 IRAVISCGYQELD
+220 IKAVISCGYQELD

-248 GAAQTVNAVMI
+248 GAAQTLNAVML
-259 ETADAFSSE
+259 ETADAFSAE

-277 GVLGGAFRVYRWDQL
+277 GVLGGVFRVYRWDQL

-302 TKILL
+302 TKTLL
-307 VFIQLLIVLVS
+307 VFIQLLIVLVA

-333 RREIAILKSLGASE
+333 RREIAILKSLGASN
-347 EGVATSFLLV
+347 GGISASFLLV
-357 GISCGIAGLLFGIP
+357 GFSCGVAGLLLGIP

-428 PFGELLFIGFLTL
+428 PFGELFFIGFLTL

-455 GRQRPLEIL
+455 GKQRPLEIL
-464 RTTR
+464 RTTG